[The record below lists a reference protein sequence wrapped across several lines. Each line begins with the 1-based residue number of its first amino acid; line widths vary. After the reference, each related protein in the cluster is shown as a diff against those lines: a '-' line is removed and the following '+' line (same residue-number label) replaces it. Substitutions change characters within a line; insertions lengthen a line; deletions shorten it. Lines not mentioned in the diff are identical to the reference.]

1 MRFGRPINRIAKGG
15 ENAQIDCHCGLR
27 LIDFNSGA
35 SYNACAASA
44 GGRHGNASCRR
55 LRPGQDQN
63 RRRMRC
69 TDYRP
74 PDPPRRPSVC
84 AMAGRYLCFVRV
96 NATLWRS
103 IQQGIG
109 RQLSVSMHNA
119 ILRLF
124 IASTLT
130 ILKLPTFSRDV
141 GHRILSGL
149 EIYPVSSFGVGEHSK
164 CRARWLK
171 PLPGPAFQ

>member
-1 MRFGRPINRIAKGG
+1 MRCGRPINRIAKGG
-15 ENAQIDCHCGLR
+15 DNAQIDCHCGLR
-27 LIDFNSGA
+27 LVDFNIGA

-55 LRPGQDQN
+55 LWPRQDQN

-103 IQQGIG
+103 VQPWNRTPAPCFDAQ
-109 RQLSVSMHNA
+109 RSS
-119 ILRLF
+119 RLF

-130 ILKLPTFSRDV
+130 ILRLLTFSRDV
-141 GHRILSGL
+141 GHRLLLSACH
-149 EIYPVSSFGVGEHSK
+149 IMRRS
-164 CRARWLK
+164 RA
-171 PLPGPAFQ
+171 